1 MCLSR
6 NELYDRVLLSKAM
19 TNPAKPHL
27 LKVMLMNGESMDH
40 PQAGFL
46 EACLWEQLF
55 PRL

>member
-1 MCLSR
+1 MFK